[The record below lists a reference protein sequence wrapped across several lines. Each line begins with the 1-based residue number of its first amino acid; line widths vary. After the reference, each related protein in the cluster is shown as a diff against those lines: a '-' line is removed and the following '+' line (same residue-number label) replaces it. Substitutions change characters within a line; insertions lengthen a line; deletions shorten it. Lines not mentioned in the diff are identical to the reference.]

1 MDMTIELNI
10 SSNLNNNLTSNSDYN
25 ISTTLAET
33 EEIPDRNIFILP
45 WYQQLLW
52 SLIFGIMIFVAAGGN
67 IIVIW
72 IVLAHKRMVSI
83 EVTIILNALFLIC
96 IIFRFYKLS

>member
-1 MDMTIELNI
+1 MTIELNI

>member
-1 MDMTIELNI
+1 MTIELSI
-10 SSNLNNNLTSNSDYN
+10 SPNLNYSTTFNSDYN

-52 SLIFGIMIFVAAGGN
+52 SLIFGVMVFVAAGGN

-83 EVTIILNALFLIC
+83 EVNALTIILNTLFLFLYNFSIH
-96 IIFRFYKLS
+96 